1 MKRLSLFSIILIVIS
16 SLLDG
21 QELVTKKGFKILP
34 EQGDYALGFN
44 AVPVIDFALNAV
56 NIMVNTGQTA
66 AHPSYVTGFNQNL
79 VGKYFL
85 DEKKAIRGI
94 FGINAGSATNRQF
107 AKSPHDQLANP
118 GNPDAWK
125 EVEDVKVVRNSN
137 VVLGGGIEFRRGHNR
152 LQGFYGGEALVGFL
166 RTTNVNTWGVV
177 MDTIAIN
184 NNFTNLD
191 GSALN
196 GRILKNVGGLTVR
209 MGLRGF
215 AGVEYFILPKISI
228 GAEFGWS
235 FGIGFTGR
243 GEVTTE
249 NWDNTNRV
257 PKEVTTKGNASTSF
271 WGFNVDNGI
280 ANNLGSSA
288 ALNLIFH
295 F

>member
-1 MKRLSLFSIILIVIS
+1 MKKLVLVSTLLAVIFSLYS
-16 SLLDG
+16 
-21 QELVTKKGFKILP
+21 QEMVSKKGFKILP
-34 EQGDYALGFN
+34 EQGDFALGFN

-56 NIMVNTGQTA
+56 NVMVNTGQTA
-66 AHPSYVTGFNQNL
+66 AHPSYVTGFNQNI

-85 DEKKAIRGI
+85 EEKKAIRVVV
-94 FGINAGSATNRQF
+94 GINSGSVTNRMYG
-107 AKSPHDQLANP
+107 KSPHDQLANP

-125 EVEDVKVVRNSN
+125 EIEDKKVTRNSN
-137 VVLGGGIEFRRGHNR
+137 IVLGGGMEFRRGHNR
-152 LQGFYGGEALVGFL
+152 LQGFYGGEALIGYL
-166 RTTNVNTWGVV
+166 KTTTINTWGVV

-184 NNFTNLD
+184 NGFVNLD

-196 GRILKNVGGLTVR
+196 GRVLKNVGGATFR

-228 GAEFGWS
+228 GAEFGWA

-249 NWDNTNRV
+249 NWDNVNNV
-257 PKEVTTKGNASTSF
+257 SKEVTSKGTSSGSF
-271 WGFNVDNGI
+271 WGFSVDNGI
-280 ANNLGSSA
+280 GNNLGGSA
-288 ALNLIFH
+288 ALNMIFH